1 MIVTLTARILGAGV
15 VCAVLAACTP
25 HARAVTAA
33 RPSGMGMDPFGHTR
47 MSEARDAVPADEL
60 AHTQRLLAILRRD
73 LVRYRDPAAAER
85 DGYRKEGEDVPVGSL
100 KHFFKYANFGRNQYH
115 LDPEAPAAILYR
127 RTPDGFELAG
137 VMFTAPISASMD
149 ELDRRV
155 PLALGH
161 WHSHRNICVPHNG
174 APPLRTHEERVPFGF
189 GGSITTRARCDAAG
203 GVFLDNVYGWMT
215 HVYPY
220 APTLAEAF

>member
-1 MIVTLTARILGAGV
+1 MLGSMRTTAIAAILVSLLTVG
-15 VCAVLAACTP
+15 CASHPPASKPVAS
-25 HARAVTAA
+25 
-33 RPSGMGMDPFGHTR
+33 SGMGMDAFGHTR
-47 MSEARDAVPADEL
+47 MSERREVVPQDEM
-60 AHTQRLLAILRRD
+60 AHTQRLLAILRRE

-100 KHFFKYANFGRNQYH
+100 KHFFKYENFARNHDH

-127 RTPDGFELAG
+127 RTASGFELAG
-137 VMFTAPISASMD
+137 VMFTAPISASMN
-149 ELDRRV
+149 ELDARI

-161 WHSHRNICVPHNG
+161 WHSHRNICVPHKG
-174 APPLRTHEERVPFGF
+174 SPPLRTHAERAPFGF
-189 GGSITTRARCDAAG
+189 EGSITTRTACDAAG

-220 APTLAEAF
+220 APTLAETF

>member
-1 MIVTLTARILGAGV
+1 MMATTVRLVALALVAT
-15 VCAVLAACTP
+15 LAACAQRP
-25 HARAVTAA
+25 PAQHAA
-33 RPSGMGMDPFGHTR
+33 RSSGMGMDAFGHTR
-47 MSEARDAVPADEL
+47 MSEVRDVVPSGEL
-60 AHTQRLLAILRRD
+60 AHTQRLLAILRSE
-73 LVRYRDPAAAER
+73 LVRYRDSAAAER

-100 KHFFKYANFGRNQYH
+100 KHFFKYENFTKNQTH

-127 RTPDGFELAG
+127 RTPTGFALAG
-137 VMFTAPISASMD
+137 VMFTAPIGSSMD
-149 ELDRRV
+149 ELDGRI

-161 WHSHRNICVPHNG
+161 WHSHRNICVPHKG
-174 APPLRTHEERVPFGF
+174 TPPLSREDRRRFGF
-189 GGSITTRARCDAAG
+189 SGSIATRLACDAAG